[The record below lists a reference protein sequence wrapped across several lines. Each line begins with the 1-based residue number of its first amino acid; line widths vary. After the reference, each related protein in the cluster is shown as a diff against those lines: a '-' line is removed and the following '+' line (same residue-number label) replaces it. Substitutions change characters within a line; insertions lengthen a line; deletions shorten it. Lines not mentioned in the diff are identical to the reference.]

1 MALAQK
7 GSRKLVV
14 DGIAYRWSVRRKP
27 TYCQEMGWGPMTFA
41 VTGVPG
47 GFCLLHVQTSA
58 MRPDSIS
65 MPGASDK
72 AVAITPA
79 LVTRSIRLALQQGWQ
94 PYKPGSA
101 FELSL
106 EPDTTGRAGDMPPPG
121 N

>member
-7 GSRKLVV
+7 GSRNLVV

-41 VTGVPG
+41 IAAVSS

-79 LVTRSIRLALQQGWQ
+79 LVARSIRLALQQGWQ

-106 EPDTTGRAGDMPPPG
+106 KPDTTGRAGDMPPPG